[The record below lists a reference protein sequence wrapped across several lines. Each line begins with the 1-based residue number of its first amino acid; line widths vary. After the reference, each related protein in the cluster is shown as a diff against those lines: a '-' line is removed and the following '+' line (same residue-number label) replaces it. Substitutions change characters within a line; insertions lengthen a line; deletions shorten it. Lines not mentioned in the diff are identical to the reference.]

1 MCKLIG
7 FGGWSSYYYYILIST
22 IAKFL
27 KEDILGLSVD
37 FSVLPDLKIT
47 RHPIIILLLGFIS
60 DMLISFIILLILHFK
75 NKKKEEEKD
84 DLELLTK
91 KTSTDKTFQ
100 LMDNRFSN
108 PLSIND
114 ITNEKEKN
122 RISSFGEEIP
132 NKYYLIHN
140 DRGTM
145 EIESITQNAFKF
157 AFISCFLITIKD
169 FMTRILYNSNDIF
182 DYYFLNLI
190 IVSLILRFYFK
201 EKLYRHQLFAIILVS
216 IISTACFISCILV
229 TDTDTNIIKNNFSLI
244 FKYPPYIIII
254 LILTYFCI
262 SGIFCV
268 GIIIQKN
275 VMQVKFFSFHKIL
288 LWKGVIG
295 ICFCIIGLAISSNV
309 TCGGSKKNNF
319 GNICQHIKNR
329 TSFNG
334 TDDISDFS
342 EVFVCINYY
351 NGNRYFD
358 NFFSYFKSLS
368 MDDYKFG
375 NITYKENGRNNN
387 TLNERYAGIAT
398 EVSILFGYF
407 VLHYVSELSLI
418 LVNKFLSPIHY
429 LITESFFNLI
439 HLPYEIITK
448 FRLGN
453 YIDDKLGS
461 RCEED
466 FNIIYNSFSKNET
479 SRILKLSAL
488 IIEIL
493 GYLIYM
499 EIIHLNF
506 CGLNRNVKK
515 NIEKRAR
522 MDSHTEQNIDN
533 LDFNINEVDE
543 AID

>member
-22 IAKFL
+22 VAKFL

-91 KTSTDKTFQ
+91 KTSNDKTFQ

-169 FMTRILYNSNDIF
+169 FMARILYNSNDIF

-216 IISTACFISCILV
+216 II
-229 TDTDTNIIKNNFSLI
+229 
-244 FKYPPYIIII
+244 
-254 LILTYFCI
+254 
-262 SGIFCV
+262 
-268 GIIIQKN
+268 
-275 VMQVKFFSFHKIL
+275 
-288 LWKGVIG
+288 
-295 ICFCIIGLAISSNV
+295 
-309 TCGGSKKNNF
+309 
-319 GNICQHIKNR
+319 
-329 TSFNG
+329 
-334 TDDISDFS
+334 
-342 EVFVCINYY
+342 
-351 NGNRYFD
+351 
-358 NFFSYFKSLS
+358 
-368 MDDYKFG
+368 
-375 NITYKENGRNNN
+375 
-387 TLNERYAGIAT
+387 
-398 EVSILFGYF
+398 
-407 VLHYVSELSLI
+407 
-418 LVNKFLSPIHY
+418 
-429 LITESFFNLI
+429 
-439 HLPYEIITK
+439 
-448 FRLGN
+448 
-453 YIDDKLGS
+453 
-461 RCEED
+461 
-466 FNIIYNSFSKNET
+466 
-479 SRILKLSAL
+479 
-488 IIEIL
+488 
-493 GYLIYM
+493 
-499 EIIHLNF
+499 
-506 CGLNRNVKK
+506 
-515 NIEKRAR
+515 
-522 MDSHTEQNIDN
+522 
-533 LDFNINEVDE
+533 
-543 AID
+543 

>member
-1 MCKLIG
+1 MYK
-7 FGGWSSYYYYILIST
+7 
-22 IAKFL
+22 
-27 KEDILGLSVD
+27 
-37 FSVLPDLKIT
+37 
-47 RHPIIILLLGFIS
+47 
-60 DMLISFIILLILHFK
+60 
-75 NKKKEEEKD
+75 
-84 DLELLTK
+84 
-91 KTSTDKTFQ
+91 
-100 LMDNRFSN
+100 
-108 PLSIND
+108 
-114 ITNEKEKN
+114 
-122 RISSFGEEIP
+122 
-132 NKYYLIHN
+132 
-140 DRGTM
+140 
-145 EIESITQNAFKF
+145 
-157 AFISCFLITIKD
+157 
-169 FMTRILYNSNDIF
+169 
-182 DYYFLNLI
+182 
-190 IVSLILRFYFK
+190 
-201 EKLYRHQLFAIILVS
+201 HQLLAIILVS
-216 IISTACFISCILV
+216 MISTACFISCIFV
-229 TDTDTNIIKNNFSLI
+229 TDTDNNKGKNSITANFSLI

-254 LILTYFCI
+254 LVLVYFCI
-262 SGIFCV
+262 SGMFCS

-275 VMQVKFFSFHKIL
+275 VMQFKFFSFHKIL